1 MIRAVMLDWAGT
13 MVDFGCFAP
22 LHVFVEVFARKGV
35 QVTVEEA
42 RLPMGMLKRDH
53 IAVMCQMER
62 IAKLWEGLYGR
73 KPNEADIDELYAD
86 FEPLL
91 FSTLQNYATPV
102 PGAVEL
108 AGRLRSQVIAIGS
121 TTGYTR
127 AMMDVVCKGAKEQGY
142 EPDALVT
149 PDEAAAGRPFPWM
162 IYRNAEM
169 LGVYPMHLI
178 VKAGDTVSD
187 IQEGVNAGCWTVGV
201 IVGSSELGM
210 TEEEVASIDEAELTA
225 RKTAVA
231 ARLQAAG
238 AHYVIDRIGE
248 LDSIIAKINERLER
262 GERP

>member
-1 MIRAVMLDWAGT
+1 MIKAVMLDWAGT

-22 LHVFVEVFARKGV
+22 LNVFVEVFARKGV

-42 RLPMGMLKRDH
+42 RQPMGMLKRDH
-53 IAVMCQMER
+53 IAAMCQMER
-62 IAKLWEGLYGR
+62 IAGLWQGLYGN
-73 KPNEADIDELYAD
+73 KPSEDDIDALYAD

-91 FSTLQNYATPV
+91 FSTLKDYATPV

-108 AGRLRSQVIAIGS
+108 AGRLRSQGIAIGS

-142 EPDALVT
+142 EPDSLVT
-149 PDEAAAGRPFPWM
+149 PDEAAAGRPYPWM

-169 LGVYPMHLI
+169 LGVYPMHQI

-187 IQEGVNAGCWTVGV
+187 MLEGVNAGCWTVGV
-201 IVGSSELGM
+201 ILGSSELGM
-210 TEEEVASIDEAELTA
+210 TEEEVAACEETELTA
-225 RKTAVA
+225 RKEAVA

-238 AHYVIDRIGE
+238 AHYVIDRIGD
-248 LDSIIAKINERLER
+248 LDQVIALLNDRLEK